1 MLIAANG
8 AMTDGQASGN
18 GSATRSLDALIERF
32 HAGER
37 LRVWSFL
44 ITIFGDAIVPRGGM
58 VGMTALQD
66 ITDRM
71 RISPGALRAALSR
84 LAKDGWVERERHGR
98 KSYYRLTPESAAL
111 FADAARR
118 FYASGPPAWSGVWSI
133 AIAPEEPA
141 AERDARIADL
151 TGHGFVKLSNG
162 LFVCPKTAEPTTPA
176 PALADMFVLDAR
188 ATALPDWVP
197 QACSDPEIDVAYAV
211 LSATIAP
218 LEDALE
224 DGGTLSPL
232 DALVARILLI
242 HEWRRVILRDVDL
255 PAELRPADWSL
266 EETRALVGDLY
277 GRLLAPSERW
287 LDTCDGRPDGALPPA
302 GQDLRDRFR

>member
-1 MLIAANG
+1 
-8 AMTDGQASGN
+8 MTHGPASGN

-111 FADAARR
+111 FAEAARR
-118 FYASGPPAWSGVWSI
+118 FYAPGPPAWNGDWLI
-133 AIAPEEPA
+133 AIAPEESA
-141 AERDARIADL
+141 AERDERIAQL
-151 TGHGFVKLSNG
+151 TGKGFVRLSNG
-162 LFVCPKTAEPTTPA
+162 LFVRPETADTETPSDA
-176 PALADMFVLDAR
+176 WSDMFVLDAR
-188 ATALPDWVP
+188 ATAMPDWVL

-224 DGGTLSPL
+224 AGGILSPL
-232 DALVARILLI
+232 DAMVARILLI
-242 HEWRRVILRDVDL
+242 HEWRRVILRDVNL
-255 PAELRPADWSL
+255 PAALRPADWSL
-266 EETRALVGDLY
+266 EETRALVGTLY
-277 GRLLAPSERW
+277 GRLLSPSERW
-287 LDTCDGRPDGALPPA
+287 LDTCDGRPDGSLPAAEP
-302 GQDLRDRFR
+302 GLRRRFAKAP